1 MVCAWLA
8 FLLLGSI
15 LKGPDSDPHG
25 YVLVFGSMLL
35 IPSAVVGALVLP
47 FVAPGRS
54 TAQRVLVG
62 CALVWMVAALALAV
76 VALGSGDPPTAPSG
90 HLKAG
95 N

>member
-1 MVCAWLA
+1 MVCAYLA

-15 LKGPDSDPHG
+15 LSEPSADPHG

-35 IPSAVVGALVLP
+35 IPSAFVGAVALP

-54 TAQRVLVG
+54 TARRVLVG
-62 CALVWMVAALALAV
+62 CALVWIVAALALAV
-76 VALGSGDPPTAPSG
+76 VALGSGEPPTAPSG
-90 HLKAG
+90 HLVAG